1 LVIFGG
7 FWEMS
12 VRLKQLFV
20 LSFFALIVVVYW
32 GCTQPADVI
41 VPISHSEVSLSPQL
55 LPTNFPGM
63 HYELWAANGTD
74 TVSLGKFAYDGYLKK
89 FLEISGADRASGN
102 IFVLEDN
109 IYRFNFIFVSV
120 EVDGDP
126 FPLSS
131 GPIMLIDN
139 ATNPTNSAV
148 DLVFPLTELLWEATC
163 RYNME
168 TTSDSNR
175 FALDGYGL
183 WFASYQRLR
192 DSVKDTFSL
201 DSFWVDTSYQE
212 FSRDT
217 VINNLVN
224 INNINDKDTTRI
236 FGVDSYEHHVVRY
249 FQVVE
254 TDTFT
259 AAGNDSVLVTVPGF
273 RYTVG
278 PVSIFDYDEFTQD
291 SFALPD
297 YTQYGWKYKGWVVS
311 PYVTT
316 ATVGTITIP
325 AWSTFS
331 GGDSIIQGINGGLLT
346 TGTFSRITEPDD
358 ANPYAQSI
366 RLPLFPGEDFIL
378 FPSSWVGPGGLVPN
392 ATGNS
397 GTVFI
402 TLEPT
407 NFVSDTTNFPLIAFT
422 ADIPVDRAQITGDQ
436 VIINMRNRT
445 QTVDPRL
452 GFPRIRVG
460 IRTF

>member
-1 LVIFGG
+1 
-7 FWEMS
+7 MS
-12 VRLKQLFV
+12 VRIKQLFA
-20 LSFFALIVVVYW
+20 FALVALVSVVYW
-32 GCTQPADVI
+32 GCTQPTDVE
-41 VPISHSEVSLSPQL
+41 VPITRSEVTLSPQL

-63 HYELWAANGTD
+63 HYELWAANSTD
-74 TVSLGKFAYDGYLKK
+74 TLSFGKFGYDGYLKK
-89 FLEISGADRASGN
+89 FLETTGADRANGN
-102 IFVLEDN
+102 RFELSDN
-109 IYRFNFIFVSV
+109 IYRFTHLFVSV

-126 FPLSS
+126 SPLSA

-139 ATNPTNSAV
+139 ITNPSFSAV

-175 FALDGYGL
+175 FALDGYGI

-201 DSFWVDTSYQE
+201 DSFWVDSSYEE

-217 VINNLVN
+217 IINNLIN
-224 INNINDKDTTRI
+224 INNITDKDTTRM

-249 FQVVE
+249 IQVVQQ
-254 TDTFT
+254 DTFT
-259 AAGNDSVLVTVPGF
+259 AAGNDSVLVTTPGF
-273 RYTVG
+273 MYTIG
-278 PVSIFDYDEFTQD
+278 PVSIFDYDNFTQD

-297 YTQYGWKYKGWVVS
+297 YTQFGWKYKGWVVS
-311 PYVTT
+311 PYVTQ
-316 ATVGTITIP
+316 ATVGTITNP
-325 AWSTFS
+325 SWNSNS

-346 TGTFSRITEPDD
+346 TGTFSKITEPDD
-358 ANPYAQSI
+358 ANPYGQSN

-392 ATGNS
+392 ASGNS

-407 NFVSDTTNFPLIAFT
+407 NFVTDTTNFPLIAFT
-422 ADIPVDRAQITGDQ
+422 AKVPANRSQITGDQ

-445 QTVDPRL
+445 QTVDPRI